1 MRATAIVCAWHEAA
15 FIFDVL
21 QGSTALHL
29 AVYSC
34 SQETAQLL
42 IANGADV
49 NAKGYNAQL
58 RWCETY
64 YEPDTVSLLVIQSPS
79 WLDVALK
86 HAGLFTLLACLDLTG
101 TCKQCQH
108 TEAAL

>member
-1 MRATAIVCAWHEAA
+1 MLTSGLRATATVCAWLEAA
-15 FIFDVL
+15 FIVGVL

-29 AVYSC
+29 AVHSP
-34 SQETAQLL
+34 SQEMAQLL

-64 YEPDTVSLLVIQSPS
+64 YEPDTVSLLILQSPS
-79 WLDVALK
+79 WLNVALR
-86 HAGLFTLLACLDLTG
+86 HTGLFTLLVCLDLTG
-101 TCKQCQH
+101 NCK
-108 TEAAL
+108 